1 MGTPVPT
8 NRGYVCA
15 IRLAACPSITAV
27 SLAMKHEGNHLARV
41 PRLTD
46 LACIVALITAQP
58 SNEQRKVIFSM
69 SEGLH
74 GDEATDGK
82 GAIGV
87 DDYRTALGSSGSNMT
102 VSTVNT
108 NERREVLCRELIIAA
123 PPRWVAVAS
132 AGREVT
138 SLPGRCASYS
148 RIGKGYLL
156 SGRLVVQVDGDYI
169 ATFYRATPR
178 ELLAKS
184 HAGHEVGDAPR

>member
-82 GAIGV
+82 GAVGV
-87 DDYRTALGSSGSNMT
+87 DDYRTALVQLGFKHDG
-102 VSTVNT
+102 VN
-108 NERREVLCRELIIAA
+108 RQH
-123 PPRWVAVAS
+123 
-132 AGREVT
+132 
-138 SLPGRCASYS
+138 
-148 RIGKGYLL
+148 K
-156 SGRLVVQVDGDYI
+156 
-169 ATFYRATPR
+169 
-178 ELLAKS
+178 
-184 HAGHEVGDAPR
+184 